1 MEATI
6 NSPIEI
12 SIDDGVL
19 EILFNRPPVNAIDY
33 RTSQELGAAFVRLR
47 DDENLRVA
55 IVTAPGDRIFSA
67 GWDLKSAVEL
77 GANAKPDHGPG
88 GFAGLTELFSLDK
101 PVIAAVNGRA
111 IGGGFELVLACDLIV
126 AAQNAD
132 FSLPEVALGVLA
144 DAGGM
149 IRLPRRLPYAIA
161 MELLLTGRRMT
172 AEEAARY
179 GLVNAVVPRDDL
191 IETARRMARTIAD
204 GAPLSVQVIKQVVR
218 GTEAVSVEA
227 AYAAVKARRFNAHN
241 RVYESEDM
249 HEGPR
254 AFVEK
259 RKPRWKGR

>member
-1 MEATI
+1 M
-6 NSPIEI
+6 
-12 SIDDGVL
+12 L

-33 RTSQELGAAFVRLR
+33 HTSRDLGAAFVRLR
-47 DDENLRVA
+47 DDTSLRVA
-55 IVTAPGDRIFSA
+55 IITAPGERIFSA

-77 GANAKPDHGPG
+77 GADAKPDHGPG

-149 IRLPRRLPYAIA
+149 LRLPRRLPYCLA
-161 MELLLTGRRMT
+161 MDLLLTGRRMP
-172 AEEAARY
+172 AEEAARH
-179 GLVNAVVPRDDL
+179 GLINAVVSRDEL
-191 IETARRMARTIAD
+191 MPAARRMARTIAD
-204 GAPLSVQVIKQVVR
+204 GAPLSVQAIKQVVR
-218 GTEAVSVEA
+218 GTEALSIEA
-227 AYAAVKARRFNAHN
+227 AYAAVKAGRFEAHS
-241 RVYESEDM
+241 RVYASEDI

-259 RKPRWKGR
+259 RKPRWQGR